1 MLSGG
6 YRKVTFVWNKLSVL
20 ATGLNKQPV
29 GIPAETPV
37 ETPNVSRTESPV
49 TIGSTLKKS
58 NYGDHL
64 CTKKLLYF
72 EFFYNFLCDDIFSF
86 LNFLDITF
94 Q

>member
-49 TIGSTLKKS
+49 TIGSTLKKKQLWRS
-58 NYGDHL
+58 SLHKE
-64 CTKKLLYF
+64 TT
-72 EFFYNFLCDDIFSF
+72 IF
-86 LNFLDITF
+86 
-94 Q
+94 